1 MQARCGSTRLPG
13 KVLADILGHPMLYW
27 VVNRSGAAK
36 LVDQVVVA
44 TSVERRD
51 DAVEELGRAEGWD
64 IFRGSETDVLD
75 RYHSAAMACGA
86 DVVVRVTADCPLIDP
101 QVIDSVIATYFA
113 ASPRADYAS
122 NTQRRT
128 YPAGLDTEVLSMAAL
143 QRAWS
148 EDRNPA
154 WREHV
159 TPYIYRSDAGFRLV
173 DVLNDVDASAIR
185 WTVDTAEDLALI
197 REIYGY
203 FGHGQ
208 FSWTEALGAMDAH
221 PDWKSI
227 NAAVRQ
233 KELR

>member
-1 MQARCGSTRLPG
+1 LPG

-27 VVNRSGAAK
+27 VVNRTRVAK

-44 TSVERRD
+44 TSIERRD
-51 DAVEELGRAEGWD
+51 DAVEELCRAEGWAV
-64 IFRGSETDVLD
+64 FRGSENDVLD
-75 RYHSAAMACGA
+75 RYHAAAAACGA
-86 DVVVRVTADCPLIDP
+86 EVVVRVTADCPLIDP
-101 QVIDSVIATYFA
+101 QVIDSVIAAYFA
-113 ASPRADYAS
+113 GSPRPDYAS
-122 NTQRRT
+122 NTQLRT
-128 YPAGLDTEVLSMAAL
+128 YPAGLDTEVFSIAAL

-159 TPYIYRSDAGFRLV
+159 TPYIYRSNAGFRLV

-197 REIYGY
+197 REIYGS
-203 FGHGQ
+203 FGNGG
-208 FSWTEALGAMDAH
+208 FSWAEAVSAMEAH

>member
-1 MQARCGSTRLPG
+1 
-13 KVLADILGHPMLYW
+13 VLADILGHPMLYW
-27 VVNRSGAAK
+27 VVNRTRAAE

-44 TSVERRD
+44 TSEERRD
-51 DAVEELGRAEGWD
+51 DAVEELCRAEGWD
-64 IFRGSETDVLD
+64 CFRGSESDVLD
-75 RYHSAAMACGA
+75 RYHAAATA
-86 DVVVRVTADCPLIDP
+86 YDAEVVVRVTADCPLIDP
-101 QVIDSVIATYFA
+101 QVVDSVLTAFFDGA
-113 ASPRADYAS
+113 PPPDYVS

-128 YPAGLDTEVLSMAAL
+128 YPAGLDTEVFSMAAL

-148 EDRNPA
+148 EDGNPA

-159 TPYIYRSDAGFRLV
+159 TPYIYRSNAGFRLV

-197 REIYGY
+197 REIYGC

-208 FSWTEALGAMDAH
+208 FSWSEALSAMEAH